1 MNIKILLKSTRG
13 HEPMDYM
20 IDQNKFTVKTMMTEY
35 LKIVAIS
42 DLPNV
47 DKRIKRSR
55 YPYKGG
61 QTQNE
66 IRYVCC
72 PG

>member
-1 MNIKILLKSTRG
+1 MNMKILLKSIRG
-13 HEPMDYM
+13 HEPMDYI
-20 IDQNKFTVKTMMTEY
+20 IDQNEFTVKTMITVY
-35 LKIVAIS
+35 LKTVAFS
-42 DLPNV
+42 DLPNI

-61 QTQNE
+61 QKQNG
-66 IRYVCC
+66 IMCVCC